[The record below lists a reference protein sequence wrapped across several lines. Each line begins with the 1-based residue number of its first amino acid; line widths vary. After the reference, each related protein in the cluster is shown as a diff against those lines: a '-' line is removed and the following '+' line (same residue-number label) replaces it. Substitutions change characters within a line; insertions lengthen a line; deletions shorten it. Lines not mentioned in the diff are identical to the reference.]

1 MSLKTSPT
9 NGLKVFMEFTGT
21 FILASSINLST
32 IYLQDGTQI
41 AQPLMI
47 ILSFFSA
54 ITITRAISG
63 GHVNPAV
70 TIGVYF
76 EKDAESRSKDQQLM
90 TLYVIA
96 QTLAALSACFFSYIF
111 YRENIFK
118 LAPASTTTPIQA
130 LLAEILGTFLL
141 VYTILCQGKIRL
153 LITKATEMQ
162 S

>member
-1 MSLKTSPT
+1 MSSNNNPT
-9 NGLKVFMEFTGT
+9 NGLKVLMEFVGT

-32 IYLQDGTQI
+32 IYMPDGSQI

-54 ITITRAISG
+54 ITLTRAISG

-76 EKDAESRSKDQQLM
+76 EKAPETRSKEQQLL
-90 TLYVIA
+90 TLYVIG
-96 QTLAALSACFFSYIF
+96 QVLAALSACFFSYIF

-118 LAPASTTTPIQA
+118 LAPAPYTTPVQA
-130 LLAEILGTFLL
+130 LLAEILGTFLF
-141 VYTILCQGKIRL
+141 VYTILCQGNWL
-153 LITKATEMQ
+153 LINHRRQKC
-162 S
+162 